1 MSFWTKRRFP
11 SIPSKP
17 ISLKSSLGPSSPLS
31 IFLDHTF
38 LATSFLIQTSGHR
51 FKTQLPHEC
60 RSTKHT
66 VTGTHFAFHSQ
77 TLNQPRPSLLKRQ
90 KTKDKRQKTKDQAS
104 HFGCLVIRC
113 CITIRVFEHQR
124 CLPSDSLFRSNQ
136 TFSFFNPFIKKL

>member
-90 KTKDKRQKTKDQAS
+90 KTKDKRQKTKRHTLAAWSSVAAS
-104 HFGCLVIRC
+104 QLGSLNISGAFPATASSDPTKHS
-113 CITIRVFEHQR
+113 
-124 CLPSDSLFRSNQ
+124 PSSIPS
-136 TFSFFNPFIKKL
+136 